1 MVEAAYMAGLYE
13 GEGNISKTSLNG
25 YRIQIGMTDL
35 DVLERFR
42 EYAGGV
48 GTISPTKKYQPHHK
62 DSWKLRIGDKQ
73 NVARLLSTML
83 PYLGNRRA
91 YDALNA
97 LDDIDYSTRKPIH

>member
-1 MVEAAYMAGLYE
+1 MAGLYE

-25 YRIQIGMTDL
+25 YRITIVMTDL
-35 DVLERFR
+35 DVLEKYQRA
-42 EYAGGV
+42 AGGV
-48 GTISPTKKYQPHHK
+48 GSISPMKKYKPHHK
-62 DSWKLRIGDKQ
+62 DSWKLRIGDKVS
-73 NVARLLSTML
+73 VARILSLML